1 MKKKIIAVLLVSS
14 LLLVSCW
21 GNEQV
26 QKTEEPPKY
35 VTIDTVKKDFFAEQI
50 KLVGKVSPIMETPI
64 SPLASGVI
72 KDVLAE
78 VWQKVKAWQV
88 LAKIDLG
95 SSAYGTA
102 YNNANTAYNNS
113 LNAFSFTEQSI
124 EKDLESAKIQLDNA
138 RAAKDNAYITTE
150 KQLELAQTQLDNIK
164 KTLQNSVTT
173 TSETLKN
180 ANLLVEN
187 AKTNINNFNI
197 TSGQNLS
204 GIYENLKVT
213 INWTLVTIDSS
224 ITQADT
230 LLWITD
236 KNKNLNDSYETYLWA
251 KNSSSKTKAELA
263 FHDVLKWYTDL
274 QNTSYSSLDK
284 KANDILDL
292 LSKDV
297 ILYENITNVLN
308 NTISSVN
315 FPQTQLDG
323 TILNISK
330 TQGAVIQAQ
339 SQITTIINTLNS
351 TKTSI
356 EANSISLGNA
366 LNIALSQLESIKAWN
381 NSQLDSISW
390 NENLTKAQL
399 ENTVASVKQAR
410 DNVDN
415 ALKMAQASFDSINAK
430 LNAQRIQAK
439 SAIDSAKWWKD
450 LAWIS
455 LDNTSIIAP
464 YDGIITARNIEIWS
478 SVGPWMAAFMIW
490 DNDSIKIK
498 MDINS
503 ENVTNLN
510 IWQVVEVTKQE
521 NTYTWIVSLV
531 SPSSDPNTKMFKS
544 EISFSLKPENLNLWD
559 FVDVYI
565 SKNKS
570 KEKSI
575 LVPYSSLISLWQ
587 WEYNVFVVWSW
598 SQVFSKSVKIWS
610 QNSKQVQVI
619 SGLSEW
625 EQIVVNWA
633 LNLQDGDKVE
643 ENNNLK

>member
-50 KLVGKVSPIMETPI
+50 KLVGKVSPMMETPI

-113 LNAFSFTEQSI
+113 LNVFSFTEQSI

-138 RAAKDNAYITTE
+138 RAAKDNTYITTE

-297 ILYENITNVLN
+297 FLYENITNVLN

-399 ENTVASVKQAR
+399 ENTIASVKQAR

-455 LDNTSIIAP
+455 LDNTSIVAP
-464 YDGIITARNIEIWS
+464 YDGIITARNIEIWG

-544 EISFSLKPENLNLWD
+544 EISFSFKPENLNLWD

-619 SGLSEW
+619 SGLIEW